1 MAWEG
6 DGMISLVS
14 PQGKFAHTD
23 ILYRCLLYKVT
34 TSHCSKRH
42 DRLCLQLSK
51 ATPTASST
59 LYAP

>member
-23 ILYRCLLYKVT
+23 ILYRCLL
-34 TSHCSKRH
+34 
-42 DRLCLQLSK
+42 
-51 ATPTASST
+51 
-59 LYAP
+59 